1 MEKKC
6 RLFRIQIYSNKWMA
20 FAFHSG
26 RFIHLYLKCFNY
38 PESVMHD
45 RKGKIRYAIGI
56 HKFINQ
62 QSIRTGAARVQYK

>member
-1 MEKKC
+1 MDGICVSFGK
-6 RLFRIQIYSNKWMA
+6 IYS
-20 FAFHSG
+20 
-26 RFIHLYLKCFNY
+26 FIFKMFQQTKRFNY

-62 QSIRTGAARVQYK
+62 QSIRTGAARVQFK